1 MELKANL
8 GRIRLEKQHAET
20 RLRRNRETSKRYDA
34 QIGPFDKM
42 CVFRRHRRRRLSK
55 ERPGGLQKELRRS
68 SDPG

>member
-1 MELKANL
+1 VELKANL

-42 CVFRRHRRRRLSK
+42 CVFRRRRRRLSE
-55 ERPGGLQKELRRS
+55 ERPGGLQKELRCS
-68 SDPG
+68 SDPS